1 MKINKKYNYLYILA
15 ILAIIFIGIIMTL
28 HIKESITLQTSP
40 TIPPN
45 NFITTNEVLSVPINT
60 NLDIPV
66 TIFNGFDYFGN
77 DIQNHDTISYSDCIA
92 LCANNN
98 LCKGIVTNFKG
109 EGPGSCSLKS
119 NMTINTI
126 DLTKNATKFNR

>member
-1 MKINKKYNYLYILA
+1 
-15 ILAIIFIGIIMTL
+15 MTL
-28 HIKESITLQTSP
+28 HIKESYTLTSA
-40 TIPPN
+40 IPPT
-45 NFITTNEVLSVPINT
+45 NFIKTNDVLSVPINT

-66 TIFNGFDYFGN
+66 TLFNGFDYSGN
-77 DIQNHDTISYSDCIA
+77 DLEKRDSISYSDCFS

-98 LCKGIVTNFKG
+98 LCKGIVANFKG

-119 NMTINTI
+119 NMTINNI